1 MREKYQEI
9 ADFWSRL
16 GPRFLPFADAAS
28 AELPLSRIL
37 RLSLFQVSV
46 GMAVVLLTGTLNR
59 VMIVELLVPTW
70 LVATMVSLPLLFAP
84 FRALIGF
91 KSDTYKSY
99 LGVRRIPYIWYGSIM
114 QFGGLAIMPFA
125 LLVLSGDVRGGSQI
139 WGHIGAALAFLM
151 VGVGMHL
158 TQTAGLALATDLAT
172 PPKRPRIVALLYVML
187 LLGMTASA
195 IILSALLE
203 DFSAK
208 RLIQVVQ
215 GAAVFTIVLN
225 FIALWKQEVRNPQ
238 LTSHD
243 REYPSFSEMWN
254 SFSEGQQTIRLLVA
268 VGLGA
273 AGFSMQEILLEP
285 YGAQVLGLSV
295 SATTMLTA
303 LFASGT
309 LAGLVFASRLL
320 SRNTDPM
327 RVAGYGVLLGIF
339 AFGAIVYSGP
349 IGSATLFRCGTALI
363 GTGGGLFVV
372 GTMTTA
378 MAMTRDGNSGIAVG
392 AWSAVYA
399 TATGLALG
407 GGGYLKDGVSSLAE
421 AGVLGA
427 ALDQV
432 SVGYIF
438 VYHIEILLLFFALVA
453 IGPLVR
459 TRHPDTTRLNQKLTM
474 SEIPS

>member
-1 MREKYQEI
+1 MSEKYQEI
-9 ADFWSRL
+9 AEFWSRL

-28 AELPLSRIL
+28 ADLPLSRIL
-37 RLSLFQVSV
+37 RLSLFQFSV

-59 VMIVELLVPTW
+59 VMIVELMVPAW

-139 WGHIGAALAFLM
+139 WGHLGAALAFLM
-151 VGVGMHL
+151 VGAGMHL

-172 PPKRPRIVALLYVML
+172 PEKRPRVIALLSVML

-195 IILSALLE
+195 IILSALLQE
-203 DFSAK
+203 FSAK

-215 GAAVFTIVLN
+215 GAAVLTIFLN
-225 FIALWKQEVRNPQ
+225 FAALWKQESRNPK
-238 LTSHD
+238 LTAHD
-243 REYPSFSEMWN
+243 RKYPSFFEMWN
-254 SFSEGQQTIRLLVA
+254 SFSEGQRTIRLLLA

-303 LFASGT
+303 IFASGT
-309 LAGLVFASRLL
+309 LVGLALASRLL
-320 SRNTDPM
+320 SRSMDPM

-339 AFGAIVYSGP
+339 AFGAIVYSAP
-349 IGSATLFRCGTALI
+349 IGSALLFRFGTALI
-363 GTGGGLFVV
+363 GAGGGLFVV

-399 TATGLALG
+399 TSTGLALG
-407 GGGYLKDGVSSLAE
+407 AGGYLKDGVSILA
-421 AGVLGA
+421 GSGILGA

-459 TRHPDTTRLNQKLTM
+459 TGNSNRTGHNQRITM